1 MLRSLPNLFYNIKS
15 SPTDPQVLVGK
26 NLWRRAELLREYK
39 TSMTIFDEYIIKEGE
54 RPEDIAF
61 KYYGDAELHWVVLMM
76 NDVTDRFYQWPMT
89 QPQFDEFLTDKYGA
103 GNEDS
108 AHHYELTKS
117 SGNTNVSGPNDYS
130 HRVEVNSDETDAIT
144 ITNREYE
151 ERLQD
156 KYRTI
161 RLLDRRYLD
170 DFIEEF
176 DNLIKQQ

>member
-1 MLRSLPNLFYNIKS
+1 MF
-15 SPTDPQVLVGK
+15 
-26 NLWRRAELLREYK
+26 
-39 TSMTIFDEYIIKEGE
+39 
-54 RPEDIAF
+54 
-61 KYYGDAELHWVVLMM
+61 

-130 HRVEVNSDETDAIT
+130 HRVEVNSDEDNATAV
-144 ITNREYE
+144 TNREYE

-156 KYRTI
+156 KKRQI
-161 RLLDRRYLD
+161 QLLDKGLLGA
-170 DFIEEF
+170 FLEEF
-176 DNLIKQQ
+176 ERLIRQ

>member
-1 MLRSLPNLFYNIKS
+1 MSYFSRFPNMVYDVKNDGNYKILPDILRRVKARTAVKSGRFLFDQY
-15 SPTDPQVLVGK
+15 DVK
-26 NLWRRAELLREYK
+26 N
-39 TSMTIFDEYIIKEGE
+39 GE
-54 RPEDIAF
+54 KPEDIAF
-61 KYYGDAELHWVVLMM
+61 KYYGDPELHWVVLMT
-76 NDVTDRFYQWPMT
+76 NEVTDRFHQWPMT
-89 QPQFDEFLTDKYGA
+89 QSQFDEFLKDKYGA

-117 SGNTNVSGPNDYS
+117 SGKTSVSGPNDYS

-161 RLLDRRYLD
+161 KLLDKRYIN
-170 DFIEEF
+170 DFLEEF
-176 DNLIKQQ
+176 DNLIKQ